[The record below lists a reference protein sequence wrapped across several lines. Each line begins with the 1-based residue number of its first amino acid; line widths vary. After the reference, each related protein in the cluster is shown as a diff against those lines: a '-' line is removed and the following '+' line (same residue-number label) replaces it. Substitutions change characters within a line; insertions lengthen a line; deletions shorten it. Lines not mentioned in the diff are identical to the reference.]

1 MSEEEAFVQ
10 ACSQGDM
17 DTFHRLIRYKDTLIC
32 LIDRQVNKDT
42 FHRLIRYKDNEEDNG
57 LMRYKITPQTI
68 DFKD

>member
-17 DTFHRLIRYKDTLIC
+17 
-32 LIDRQVNKDT
+32 DT